1 MGFSEK
7 VTNMF
12 SGMFD
17 DVVEER
23 VVEFI
28 VREIGA
34 GRALLEVLDD
44 PYVRNRVSEARRSEL
59 LENPEVLE
67 AFEAE
72 IKAMPKLD

>member
-28 VREIGA
+28 VREIGS